1 MKKMMKQFIA
11 SLVAAT
17 ALCGGAT
24 AQTLSVADVEALPGE
39 TVAFTLTVDVAG
51 GTYSGFQFQ
60 MQFPAEGFTTVGT
73 TVSAAWDGASF
84 GVGDL
89 VGGAANGSAFST
101 SDTAIPDGEQEIG
114 TVRFTVGSGVAVG
127 SYPVTIFG
135 FNFLDGSNY
144 TPVANVTF
152 NVKVVS
158 RHTVVL
164 DETSTTAPTAATD
177 VNVMVRRSIQAN
189 QWSTICLPFAMTEA
203 QVKAAFGDDV
213 KLGDFTGYETTNDTN
228 DDIIGITVNFND
240 VTAIESNHPYIIK
253 VSSTVTE
260 FAVDGVDIDPEE
272 EPTVAAIKRT
282 KKQWSEMIG
291 TYVANTTIKEECLFL
306 SDNKFWYSN
315 GSTKMKA
322 FRAYFDFYD
331 VLASVENAAARI
343 SMNFDEKETTGIREM
358 KPIDNNKVIYDL
370 QGRRVA
376 NPTKGL
382 YIQNGIKRVIK

>member
-127 SYPVTIFG
+127 SYPVTISG

-164 DETSTTAPTAATD
+164 DEKSTTAPTAATD
-177 VNVMVRRSIQAN
+177 VNVTVRRSIQAN

-213 KLGDFTGYETTNDTN
+213 RLGDFTGYETTNDTN

-291 TYVANTTIKEECLFL
+291 TYVANTTIEEECLFL

>member
-1 MKKMMKQFIA
+1 MMKQFIA

-73 TVSAAWDGASF
+73 NVSAAWDGASF

-127 SYPVTIFG
+127 SYPVTISG

-144 TPVANVTF
+144 TPVDNVTF

-177 VNVMVRRSIQAN
+177 VNVTVRRSIQAN

-213 KLGDFTGYETTNDTN
+213 RLGDFTGYETTNDTN

-291 TYVANTTIKEECLFL
+291 TYVANTTIEEECLFL